1 VGEST
6 LQNQITQSLLID
18 LQEINEHSRNDLEKL
33 VNSNVVITGASG
45 FIGTW
50 LTLSWASAR
59 KMYQGEGKLLLTSRS
74 PDAVWGKALEIDAKC
89 PVQRIA
95 ADIKNFTI
103 PDEFHHG
110 YIVHAATP
118 ASASLNSDDPYE
130 MFNVIIEGQERIL
143 AEALRASSR
152 LLFLSSGAVYGK
164 QPLELEKLS
173 EEFSFDK
180 NDGGKIS
187 AYHDGKRAAEMQSD
201 IAALRWGTDVV
212 TARLFAFIAPFL
224 PFGTHF
230 AAGNFMQDALQSS
243 QVIIKSGG
251 GSVRSYQYATDLCC
265 HLWAIA
271 VRGTTGMKYNVGS
284 DVAVSIRDLAQAVIR
299 NVNPQ
304 AEVVIAGTDTVE
316 NTSRYVPSTEKVS
329 SQLKMKNHID
339 MSEAIKRTALW
350 WQQQGDETKAG

>member
-1 VGEST
+1 MGEST

-59 KMYQGEGKLLLTSRS
+59 LKYQGEGKLLLTSRS
-74 PDAVWGKALEIDAKC
+74 PNAVWEKALAIDAKC
-89 PVQRIA
+89 PVQRIV
-95 ADIKNFTI
+95 ADIKNFTL

-110 YIVHAATP
+110 YIIHAATP
-118 ASASLNSDDPYE
+118 ASASLNSDDPYK

-164 QPLELEKLS
+164 QPLDLEKVS
-173 EEFSFDK
+173 EASNFSRA
-180 NDGGKIS
+180 NDDKIS

-201 IAALRWGTDVV
+201 IAVQRWGADVV

-224 PFGTHF
+224 PFGAHF
-230 AAGNFMQDALQSS
+230 AAGNFMDDALKGLP
-243 QVIIKSGG
+243 ITIKSGG
-251 GSVRSYQYATDLCC
+251 GSVRSYQYGTDLCC
-265 HLWAIA
+265 HLWALVA
-271 VRGTTGMKYNVGS
+271 RGTTGEKYNVGS
-284 DVAVSIRDLAQAVIR
+284 DKAVTINELAITVAKIVNPDSDVVIR
-299 NVNPQ
+299 GV
-304 AEVVIAGTDTVE
+304 DTIE
-316 NTSRYVPSTEKVS
+316 NMTRYVPDIERVC
-329 SQLKMKNHID
+329 SQLRIKNHVD
-339 MSEAIKRTALW
+339 LDEAIKRTALW
-350 WQQQGDETKAG
+350 WQQSGFETRF

>member
-1 VGEST
+1 MGEST

-18 LQEINEHSRNDLEKL
+18 LEEINEHSRNDLEKI

-50 LTLSWASAR
+50 LSLSWASAR
-59 KMYQGEGKLLLTSRS
+59 QKYQGEGKLLLTSRS
-74 PDAVWGKALEIDAKC
+74 PDGVAQKALTIDPQC

-95 ADIKNFTI
+95 SDIKNFTI

-110 YIVHAATP
+110 YIIHAATP
-118 ASASLNSDDPYE
+118 ASASLNSDDPYK
-130 MFNVIIEGQERIL
+130 MFNVIIEGQQRIL
-143 AEALRASSR
+143 TEAFKASSR

-164 QPLELEKLS
+164 QPLELEKLT

-180 NDGGKIS
+180 NDDDKIS
-187 AYHDGKRAAEMQSD
+187 AYHDGKRAAEMQCD
-201 IAALRWGTDVV
+201 IAVLRWGTDVV

-230 AAGNFMQDALQSS
+230 AAGNFMQDALKGS
-243 QVIIKSGG
+243 QIIIKSGG
-251 GSVRSYQYATDLCC
+251 GSVRSYQYSTDLCSS
-265 HLWAIA
+265 LWALA

-299 NVNPQ
+299 NVNPL
-304 AEVVIAGTDTVE
+304 AEVVITGVDTIE
-316 NTSRYVPSTEKVS
+316 NTTRYVPSIEKVS
-329 SQLKMKNHID
+329 TQLKINNHINLD
-339 MSEAIKRTALW
+339 EAIKRTALW
-350 WQQQGDETKAG
+350 WQQQGDKSRDE

>member
-1 VGEST
+1 MGEST

-18 LQEINEHSRNDLEKL
+18 LGEINETSRNDLEHL

-59 KMYQGEGKLLLTSRS
+59 QKYKGKGKLLLTSRS
-74 PDAVWGKALEIDAKC
+74 PDAVWEKALKIDSKC

-103 PDEFHHG
+103 PDEFYYG
-110 YIVHAATP
+110 YIIHAATP
-118 ASASLNSDDPYE
+118 ASASLNSDDPYK

-143 AEALRASSR
+143 AEALKASSR

-164 QPLELEKLS
+164 QPLDLEKLS

-201 IAALRWGTDVV
+201 IAVLRWDTDVV

-251 GSVRSYQYATDLCC
+251 GSVRSYQYATDMCSN
-265 HLWAIA
+265 LWALA
-271 VRGTTGMKYNVGS
+271 VRGSTGEKYNVGS
-284 DVAVSIRDLAQAVIR
+284 DVAVSIKDLAQAVVR
-299 NVNPQ
+299 NVNPV
-304 AEVVIAGTDTVE
+304 AKVVITGKDTIE
-316 NTSRYVPSTEKVS
+316 NTSRYLPSIEKIS
-329 SQLKMKNHID
+329 SQLKIKNHVGLD
-339 MSEAIKRTALW
+339 DALKRTALW
-350 WQQQGDETKAG
+350 WRQSEEETRYE

>member
-1 VGEST
+1 MGEST
-6 LQNQITQSLLID
+6 LQNQITKSLLID
-18 LQEINEHSRNDLEKL
+18 LGEINETSRNDLEHL

-59 KMYQGEGKLLLTSRS
+59 QKYKGKGKLLLTSRS
-74 PDAVWGKALEIDAKC
+74 PDAVWEKALKIDSKC

-103 PDEFHHG
+103 PDEFYYG
-110 YIVHAATP
+110 YIIHAATP
-118 ASASLNSDDPYE
+118 ASASLNSDDPYK

-143 AEALRASSR
+143 AEALKASSR

-164 QPLELEKLS
+164 QPLDLEKLS

-201 IAALRWGTDVV
+201 IAVLRWDTDVV

-251 GSVRSYQYATDLCC
+251 GSVRSYQYATDMCSN
-265 HLWAIA
+265 LWALA
-271 VRGTTGMKYNVGS
+271 VRGSTGEKYNVGS
-284 DVAVSIRDLAQAVIR
+284 DVAVSIKDLAQAVVR
-299 NVNPQ
+299 NVNPV
-304 AEVVIAGTDTVE
+304 AKVVITGKDTIE
-316 NTSRYVPSTEKVS
+316 NTSRYLPSIEKIS
-329 SQLKMKNHID
+329 SQLKIKNHVGLD
-339 MSEAIKRTALW
+339 DALKRTALW
-350 WQQQGDETKAG
+350 WRQSEEETRYE